1 MDFDPRHF
9 LIKDRA
15 TFSQGIPRPGTC
27 TFDLNAT
34 PEEIFAVMGKSPA
47 PFMKRTKQGVYIE
60 LQPRDV
66 HVSIDAGRACAGVG
80 TPEEEY
86 MELDHLQM
94 VNFGVGFHVPRVANT
109 DEPEQV
115 AINLQLILHEP
126 GEALPFVLVEM
137 YRYKDNSAN
146 IQIETLSGIQV
157 QEPITTHGAFVE
169 FQADQRANRFRILF
183 DGVEKW
189 STTYRA
195 KVSPRFAVG
204 VRAGTKIRIADS
216 ARIML
221 VTAPEQFSFKVPRP
235 WRSICE
241 RPRELPAPPADHLGA
256 PLGIFGRGRIF
267 AGVEETRIFVGVQD
281 SLGSPLTLFSKRV
294 MSAEVLMTQNPEY
307 LLSESLGREL
317 QIVGRGTIQSEI
329 KKVIE

>member
-1 MDFDPRHF
+1 MEPRHVF
-9 LIKDRA
+9 IKNRA
-15 TFSQGIPRPGTC
+15 TYSQGIPRPGTC

-34 PEEIFAVMGKSPA
+34 PEEIFAVMGKAPA

-115 AINLQLILHEP
+115 AVNLQLILHEP

-157 QEPITTHGAFVE
+157 QEPVTTHGAFVE
-169 FQADQRANRFRILF
+169 FQADQRAGRFRILF

-221 VTAPEQFSFKVPRP
+221 VTAPEQFSFKVPNP

-241 RPRELPAPPADHLGA
+241 RPLEFPALPTDHLGA
-256 PLGIFGRGRIF
+256 VGLFAAPPVGGSAEDKITANLSDSFGAVGLIAAPPSGGSRISKHSTEAVDEFGAVGLF
-267 AGVEETRIFVGVQD
+267 AAPPVG
-281 SLGSPLTLFSKRV
+281 STKRV
-294 MSAEVLMTQNPEY
+294 
-307 LLSESLGREL
+307 
-317 QIVGRGTIQSEI
+317 
-329 KKVIE
+329 IE

>member
-1 MDFDPRHF
+1 MEPRHVF
-9 LIKDRA
+9 IKNRA
-15 TFSQGIPRPGTC
+15 TYSQGIPRPGTC

-34 PEEIFAVMGKSPA
+34 PEEIFAVMGKAPA

-137 YRYKDNSAN
+137 YRFKDNSAN

-195 KVSPRFAVG
+195 KVSPRFTVG

-221 VTAPEQFSFKVPRP
+221 VTAPEQFSYKVPDP
-235 WRSICE
+235 WRSICQ
-241 RPRELPAPPADHLGA
+241 RPRALPDFPADFTPAALSMGTG
-256 PLGIFGRGRIF
+256 PLFGR
-267 AGVEETRIFVGVQD
+267 VEDTTVRVTERD
-281 SLGSPLTLFSKRV
+281 STSASPLMAAGPLFGGVRV
-294 MSAEVLMTQNPEY
+294 SLFTEGRSDTIFSGVSMGSGVLF
-307 LLSESLGREL
+307 G
-317 QIVGRGTIQSEI
+317 GI

>member
-1 MDFDPRHF
+1 MEPRHIF
-9 LIKDRA
+9 IKNRA
-15 TFSQGIPRPGTC
+15 TSAEVIPTPGTC

-34 PEEIFAVMGKSPA
+34 PEETFAVMGNAAA

-126 GEALPFVLVEM
+126 GEALPFVIVEM

-157 QEPITTHGAFVE
+157 QEPVTTHCAFVE
-169 FQADQRANRFRILF
+169 YQTDKRA
-183 DGVEKW
+183 E
-189 STTYRA
+189 
-195 KVSPRFAVG
+195 
-204 VRAGTKIRIADS
+204 
-216 ARIML
+216 
-221 VTAPEQFSFKVPRP
+221 
-235 WRSICE
+235 
-241 RPRELPAPPADHLGA
+241 
-256 PLGIFGRGRIF
+256 
-267 AGVEETRIFVGVQD
+267 
-281 SLGSPLTLFSKRV
+281 
-294 MSAEVLMTQNPEY
+294 
-307 LLSESLGREL
+307 
-317 QIVGRGTIQSEI
+317 
-329 KKVIE
+329 

>member
-1 MDFDPRHF
+1 MEPRHVF
-9 LIKDRA
+9 IKNRA
-15 TFSQGIPRPGTC
+15 TYSQGIPRPGTC
-27 TFDLNAT
+27 TFDLNAS
-34 PEEIFAVMGKSPA
+34 PEEIFAVMGKAPA

-80 TPEEEY
+80 TPEEGY

-146 IQIETLSGIQV
+146 IQIEKMSGIQV

-189 STTYRA
+189 STSYRA

-221 VTAPEQFSFKVPRP
+221 VTAPEQFSFKVPNP
-235 WRSICE
+235 WRSACE
-241 RPRELPAPPADHLGA
+241 RPLEFPDVPSDFLGRA
-256 PLGIFGRGRIF
+256 RLLVGPLSASSQESTLAARSEDWMGAVGLGVGPLTATSRVASHVFG
-267 AGVEETRIFVGVQD
+267 AQD
-281 SLGSPLTLFSKRV
+281 SLGVSGFLAGPL
-294 MSAEVLMTQNPEY
+294 A
-307 LLSESLGREL
+307 
-317 QIVGRGTIQSEI
+317 GTS

>member
-1 MDFDPRHF
+1 MEPRHIF
-9 LIKDRA
+9 IKNRA
-15 TFSQGIPRPGTC
+15 TYSQGIPRPGTC
-27 TFDLNAT
+27 TFDLDAS
-34 PEEIFAVMGKSPA
+34 PEEIFAVMEKAPA

-66 HVSIDAGRACAGVG
+66 HVSIDAGMACKGVG

-157 QEPITTHGAFVE
+157 QEPVTTHGAFVE
-169 FQADQRANRFRILF
+169 FQADQRAGRFRILF

-195 KVSPRFAVG
+195 KVSPRFVVG

-221 VTAPEQFSFKVPRP
+221 VTAPEQFSFKVPNP

-241 RPRELPAPPADHLGA
+241 RGHGP
-256 PLGIFGRGRIF
+256 
-267 AGVEETRIFVGVQD
+267 VEITESSDQIPYYT
-281 SLGSPLTLFSKRV
+281 LGSGSGETL
-294 MSAEVLMTQNPEY
+294 PG
-307 LLSESLGREL
+307 LLAISVPPDTSDFIPHYTHGQGYMGDEEFGVYPFVITENTGH
-317 QIVGRGTIQSEI
+317 IPHFEFGETVPEI

>member
-34 PEEIFAVMGKSPA
+34 PEEIFAVMGKAPA

-66 HVSIDAGRACAGVG
+66 HVSIDAGRACKGVG

-109 DEPEQV
+109 DEPERV

-137 YRYKDNSAN
+137 CRYKDNSAN

-169 FQADQRANRFRILF
+169 FQADQRAGRFRILF

-195 KVSPRFAVG
+195 KVSPRVAVG

-221 VTAPEQFSFKVPRP
+221 VTAPEQFSFKVPNP

-241 RPRELPAPPADHLGA
+241 RPWDLPPVP
-256 PLGIFGRGRIF
+256 
-267 AGVEETRIFVGVQD
+267 EETLEKGFALGLVTP
-281 SLGSPLTLFSKRV
+281 SLEAVVR
-294 MSAEVLMTQNPEY
+294 
-307 LLSESLGREL
+307 ES
-317 QIVGRGTIQSEI
+317 
-329 KKVIE
+329 

>member
-27 TFDLNAT
+27 TFGLNAT
-34 PEEIFAVMGKSPA
+34 PEAIFAVLGNAPA
-47 PFMKRTKQGVYIE
+47 PFMKRTKQGVYIA

-66 HVSIDAGRACAGVG
+66 HVSIDAGRACKGVG

-109 DEPEQV
+109 DEPERV

-169 FQADQRANRFRILF
+169 FQADQRAGRFRILV

-221 VTAPEQFSFKVPRP
+221 VTAPEQFSFKVPNP

-241 RPRELPAPPADHLGA
+241 RPWELPALPKSYVD
-256 PLGIFGRGRIF
+256 GR
-267 AGVEETRIFVGVQD
+267 VEEV
-281 SLGSPLTLFSKRV
+281 LGLPQVEVALSTISVSGTDGLDGAAALEFLPVSGAVRYATHFLAGNDGLAGEVERV
-294 MSAEVLMTQNPEY
+294 FGLPSVETKQVLE
-307 LLSESLGREL
+307 
-317 QIVGRGTIQSEI
+317 
-329 KKVIE
+329 

>member
-1 MDFDPRHF
+1 MEPRHVF
-9 LIKDRA
+9 IKNRA
-15 TFSQGIPRPGTC
+15 TYSQGIPRPGTC
-27 TFDLNAT
+27 TFDLNAS
-34 PEEIFAVMGKSPA
+34 PEEIFAVMGKAPA

-109 DEPEQV
+109 DEPGQV

-126 GEALPFVLVEM
+126 GEALPFVIVEM

-169 FQADQRANRFRILF
+169 FQADQRAGRFRILF

-221 VTAPEQFSFKVPRP
+221 VTAPEQFSFKVPNP

-241 RPRELPAPPADHLGA
+241 RPRELPALPEDRNGAVGLFAAPPVGGSAEDKISANLTDSFRTVGLIAA
-256 PLGIFGRGRIF
+256 PPSGRSR
-267 AGVEETRIFVGVQD
+267 T
-281 SLGSPLTLFSKRV
+281 SKRR
-294 MSAEVLMTQNPEY
+294 TG
-307 LLSESLGREL
+307 SEDEFGA
-317 QIVGRGTIQSEI
+317 VGLFAAPPVGSTKR
-329 KKVIE
+329 VIE